1 MDEQKATTQ
10 GVGAGPVAVLVL
22 AYGGPK
28 DLDEVEPFLGR
39 VLAPRVPSPQMVERA
54 LARYRAIG
62 GASPLAENT
71 FAQAS
76 ALGAHLRGPGA
87 PALTPTVDGADG
99 IASHGDAPAV
109 ATFVGMRFTQ
119 PSIHSAVEQ
128 ALDFGRGRAVA
139 VILASHQSARAT
151 GGYVADVQA
160 ACEALG
166 DLSPGRVRFVARW
179 HAAPLFLEAL
189 AERVREVLP
198 SSDDRERNDLTIV
211 FTAHSLPMEGGVRD
225 GDYESGLLETAQGVM
240 ALVGHLPW
248 RLAYQSRSDRPG
260 VEWLGPDAA
269 DVLAE
274 EAAAGRREVV
284 VVPLGFVS
292 EHLETLYDLDV
303 ALAARAAELGLG
315 FRRASTVQ
323 DSPRFIQ
330 ALAAAVA
337 DQVVGVGEE
346 LA

>member
-1 MDEQKATTQ
+1 MGHAAA
-10 GVGAGPVAVLVL
+10 GGPVAVVVL

-28 DLDEVEPFLGR
+28 HLDEVKPFLAR
-39 VLAPRVPSPQMVERA
+39 VLAPRVPSSQMVERA

-76 ALGAHLRGPGA
+76 ALDAYLRGPGA
-87 PALTPTVDGADG
+87 AALTRALAGADG
-99 IASHGDAPAV
+99 MASEGDVPKV
-109 ATFVGMRFTQ
+109 GTFVGMRFTE
-119 PSIHSAVEQ
+119 PSISHAVQQ

-160 ACEALG
+160 ACSALG
-166 DLSPGRVRFVARW
+166 DLATGRVRFVARW

-198 SSDDRERNDLTIV
+198 VSDDGERNDLSIV
-211 FTAHSLPMEGGVRD
+211 FTAHSLPMEGGERD
-225 GDYESGLLETAQGVM
+225 ADYESALLETARGVM
-240 ALVGHLPW
+240 ALIGRLPW

-303 ALAARAAELGLG
+303 ALAGRATELGMS
-315 FRRASTVQ
+315 FRRARTVQ
-323 DSPRFIQ
+323 DAPRFIE
-330 ALAAAVA
+330 ALGAAVTQ
-337 DQVVGVGEE
+337 QVVEAGEE
-346 LA
+346 AA

>member
-1 MDEQKATTQ
+1 M
-10 GVGAGPVAVLVL
+10 AVLVL

-28 DLDEVEPFLGR
+28 HLDEVKPFLAR
-39 VLAPRVPSPQMVERA
+39 VLVPRVPSAQMVERA

-76 ALGAHLRGPGA
+76 ALDAYLRGPGA
-87 PALTPTVDGADG
+87 AGLAGTDGEPPEVG
-99 IASHGDAPAV
+99 
-109 ATFVGMRFTQ
+109 TFVGMRFTE
-119 PSIHSAVEQ
+119 PSISHAVEQ

-151 GGYVADVQA
+151 GGYVADVEA
-160 ACEALG
+160 ACSALG
-166 DLSPGRVRFVARW
+166 DPTPGRVRFVARW

-198 SSDDRERNDLTIV
+198 LSDGGERSDLSV
-211 FTAHSLPMEGGVRD
+211 FFTAHSLPMEGGERD
-225 GDYESGLLETAQGVM
+225 ADYESALLETARGVM

-260 VEWLGPDAA
+260 VKWLGPDVA
-269 DVLAE
+269 DALAE

-323 DSPRFIQ
+323 DSPRFIET
-330 ALAAAVA
+330 LAVA
-337 DQVVGVGEE
+337 VAQQVVEAGEE
-346 LA
+346 AA